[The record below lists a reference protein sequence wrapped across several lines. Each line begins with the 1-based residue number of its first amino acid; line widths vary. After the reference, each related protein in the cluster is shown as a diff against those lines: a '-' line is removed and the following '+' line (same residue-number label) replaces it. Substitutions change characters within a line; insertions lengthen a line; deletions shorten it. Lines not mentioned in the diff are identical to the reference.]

1 MASDYRPQVERA
13 IAHILEHLG
22 EPLTLAA
29 VARVAHLSEF
39 HFHRIFAGV
48 VGEPVGRFITRKR
61 LELAALRLAYEPA
74 RPVTEI
80 ALDVGYSSI
89 SNFSKAFASFFG
101 CSPSQVREPGAAPR
115 GEDAIGKLTRAYGKD
130 FRPRDLFSLPEDVA
144 EEERRERRAT
154 LARGLRYFDCSG
166 FSVACLASPGGY
178 DLAAIERTWEE
189 LIERGRALGLC
200 GDAVD
205 AYAMAFDA
213 PQLTSPELQR
223 YHACIPCPDGTVV
236 PPPLF
241 VSRIPEGRYAIFH
254 YDGSVDGLEEHHRAI
269 YSLWFPSSS
278 VAPDDFTVVNHYVAD
293 WPEDGH
299 VTMDLWFKLRSPT

>member
-13 IAHILEHLG
+13 LGHILEHLG

-39 HFHRIFAGV
+39 HFHRIFASV

-80 ALDVGYSSI
+80 ALDVGYSSV

-101 CSPSQVREPGAAPR
+101 CSPSRVRDPGAA
-115 GEDAIGKLTRAYGKD
+115 GQGAIGKLTRTYGKD
-130 FRPRDLFSLPEDVA
+130 FRPRDLFSLPADVPED
-144 EEERRERRAT
+144 ERRARRAE
-154 LARGLRYFDCSG
+154 LARGLRYLECPG
-166 FSVACLASPGGY
+166 FAVACLASPGGY
-178 DLAAIERTWEE
+178 ELAAVERTWGE
-189 LIERGRALGLC
+189 LIERGTALGLC
-200 GDAVD
+200 GEEVD
-205 AYAMAFDA
+205 AYAMAFDS

-223 YHACIPCPDGTVV
+223 YHACIPCPDGAAV

-241 VSRIPEGRYAIFH
+241 VSRIPEGRYAIFR
-254 YDGSVDGLEEHHRAI
+254 YDGEVAGVEAHHLAI
-269 YSLWFPSSS
+269 YSLWFPSSG
-278 VAPDDFTVVNHYVAD
+278 VAPDDFTVVNHYIAD
-293 WPEDGH
+293 WPKDGR
-299 VTMDLWFKLRSPT
+299 VTMELWFKLRAPG

>member
-39 HFHRIFAGV
+39 HFHRIFASV

-80 ALDVGYSSI
+80 ALDVGYSSV

-101 CSPSQVREPGAAPR
+101 CSPSQVRDPSAAR
-115 GEDAIGKLTRAYGKD
+115 QDAIGKLTRTYGKD
-130 FRPRDLFSLPEDVA
+130 FRPRDLFSLPEDVP
-144 EEERRERRAT
+144 EGERQERRAA
-154 LARGLRYFDCSG
+154 LARGLRYLDCPG

-178 DLAAIERTWEE
+178 DLAAIERTWAQ
-189 LIERGRALGLC
+189 LIEHGQALGLC
-200 GDAVD
+200 GEDVD
-205 AYAMAFDA
+205 AYAMAFDS

-223 YHACIPCPDGTVV
+223 YHACIPCPDGAVV

-241 VSRIPEGRYAIFH
+241 VSRIPDGRYAIFR
-254 YDGSVDGLEEHHRAI
+254 YDGEVSGLEDHHRAI

-278 VAPDDFTVVNHYVAD
+278 VAPDDFTVVNHYVSD
-293 WPEDGH
+293 WPKDGR
-299 VTMDLWFKLRSPT
+299 VTMDIWFKVRPKP